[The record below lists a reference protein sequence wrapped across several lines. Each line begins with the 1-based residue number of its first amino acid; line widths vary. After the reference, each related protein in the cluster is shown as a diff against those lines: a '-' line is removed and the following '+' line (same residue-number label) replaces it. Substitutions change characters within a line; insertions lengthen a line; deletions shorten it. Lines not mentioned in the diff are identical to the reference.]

1 MRVLV
6 ELQYPNMVMDVRG
19 FFYRAQSMEDG
30 ACTPS
35 ISPIL
40 QMRGQ
45 IGTMRIVPCVKVV
58 PFFSPPD

>member
-6 ELQYPNMVMDVRG
+6 ELQYPNTVMDVRG
-19 FFYRAQSMEDG
+19 FLSCPKHGRWSMHAIDI
-30 ACTPS
+30 T
-35 ISPIL
+35 IL

-58 PFFSPPD
+58 LFFSS